1 MITDGNK
8 SSYFE
13 SCLPLVNSPCF
24 HTSMHFTGGSPFY
37 ALPPRLD
44 SLVLLRFLKFMFPD
58 VDSFL
63 VYSRRFEIKAISL
76 VEDNAERMIPV
87 TGLRNA
93 IGVDFDYDEDRLYWT
108 DVTDDSI
115 SRIFVNG
122 TGNEKIIKPGLIIYL
137 TIKARIG
144 VWGGVLILTCS
155 QWLNDEGRRSTW
167 SSRKAY

>member
-1 MITDGNK
+1 
-8 SSYFE
+8 
-13 SCLPLVNSPCF
+13 
-24 HTSMHFTGGSPFY
+24 
-37 ALPPRLD
+37 
-44 SLVLLRFLKFMFPD
+44 MFPD

-122 TGNEKIIKPGLIIYL
+122 TGYEKIIKPGLLIYL
-137 TIKARIG
+137 TIKG
-144 VWGGVLILTCS
+144 
-155 QWLNDEGRRSTW
+155 
-167 SSRKAY
+167 